1 MRPGTDQLIETYIM
15 TLTKYDFIP
24 IPHSQLAEHAAN
36 KVEGNRDQVAKKKL
50 RLYNIFTFLSILT
63 GARM

>member
-1 MRPGTDQLIETYIM
+1 MSYFQNIYNHALRPGTDQLIETYIM

-36 KVEGNRDQVAKKKL
+36 KVEGNRDQVAKKKTEA
-50 RLYNIFTFLSILT
+50 I
-63 GARM
+63 